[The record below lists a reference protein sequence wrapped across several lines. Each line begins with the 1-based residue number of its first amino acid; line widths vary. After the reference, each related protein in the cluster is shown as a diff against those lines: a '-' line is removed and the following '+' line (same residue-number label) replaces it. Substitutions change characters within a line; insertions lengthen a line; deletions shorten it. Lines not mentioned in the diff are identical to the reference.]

1 MQPLCKLHRLNKIAS
16 YNPQTISANDFYV
29 QIIIFFKVGAAANII
44 FLQFIFFLLK
54 KEKKKNVAT
63 KALNHALLTP

>member
-1 MQPLCKLHRLNKIAS
+1 MQLLCKLHRLNKIAS

-44 FLQFIFFLLK
+44 FLQFIFFAEK
-54 KEKKKNVAT
+54 RKEKNVAT
-63 KALNHALLTP
+63 KALNHASLTP